1 LHRVARRRLAR
12 RLVSSG
18 GVMTTRTKRW
28 LVALAILA
36 GCCTL
41 AEAANSPEKAV
52 DAEQILRR
60 VKSAL
65 ESSEPSIRA
74 VNITLSSVT
83 GTDKQWRALQAW
95 KALPSGLNRMVMVMT
110 DPPEVRGS
118 AVMIQERRDAA
129 DVQWVWLPAVGR
141 VRKLLPIGRFEG
153 FLGTDFTYADLGFL
167 SFRGHVLDEVEST
180 SVSGVDAYLVRER
193 INDEPWYYSRI
204 ETLVDKKDL
213 GPIERRFF
221 DQAGDL
227 WKRELFEKV
236 EPQGGIP
243 TIFTLQMNDELAHTS
258 STVEYEKVRYRDD
271 IPESVFDPE
280 RLPLLLKDPIWSGLA
295 AAGAGG

>member
-1 LHRVARRRLAR
+1 
-12 RLVSSG
+12 
-18 GVMTTRTKRW
+18 MTTMRTKRW
-28 LVALAILA
+28 LLALAIA
-36 GCCTL
+36 IGWCTMT
-41 AEAANSPEKAV
+41 EAANPPEKAV

-65 ESSEPSIRA
+65 ESSEPSIRS
-74 VNITLSSVT
+74 VNVTLSSEA
-83 GTDKQWRALQAW
+83 GIDKQWRALQAW
-95 KALPSGLNRMVMVMT
+95 KPLPNGLNRMVMVMT

-118 AVMIQERRDAA
+118 SILIQERSDAA

-167 SFRGHVLDEVEST
+167 SFRGRVFDEVEST
-180 SVSGVDAYLVRER
+180 TVSGVDAYLVRER

-204 ETLVDKKDL
+204 DTLVDKEDL
-213 GPIERRFF
+213 SPIERRFF

-236 EPQGGIP
+236 EPRAGIP

-280 RLPLLLKDPIWSGLA
+280 RLPVLLEDPIWSTLERA
-295 AAGAGG
+295 DGGG